1 MKMIMRYQVS
11 FDCDIFDKEKDYIDL
26 GGYSF
31 VVDDKDVPFDFEA
44 YGYDIDVADGRVSLE
59 YESGRGF
66 AFNEYDVNSCF
77 DEEYEKLSLT
87 RDDITAE
94 FLASTTKISE
104 FYIAVYCNDELYELD
119 SKNFKIDYIEFIDY
133 DTDKTFKVD
142 NDVLQNINI

>member
-26 GGYSF
+26 GGYTF
-31 VVDDKDVPFDFEA
+31 IVDGKEIPFDFEA
-44 YGYDIDVADGRVSLE
+44 HGYSLNIENGRVYLE

-66 AFNEYDVNSCF
+66 AFNEYDVDSCF
-77 DEEYEKLSLT
+77 DEEYEKLGLT

-94 FLASTTKISE
+94 FLASTTKINE
-104 FYIAVYCNDELYELD
+104 LYIAVYCNDELYELD

-133 DTDKTFKVD
+133 NTNEIFKVD
-142 NDVLQNINI
+142 NDVLQNINL